1 MRELEFLP
9 PEYLRA
15 RFHRRVRFIRS
26 WLLLT
31 MGLAMVL
38 WSLQMGY
45 CVRDAQ
51 AELAALTGTGT
62 AVDLD
67 VAKVRRLQ
75 AETRVYSRRIE
86 ALRSLRPHVT
96 AAEVVATLADLLPEG
111 VVADDVTVDQSSQSP
126 PERARIRL
134 SGIAVT
140 EAMVTQLLAALEASP
155 AFERPV
161 LIESKPVAGDGTGR
175 RAFIVAA
182 DAEAV
187 APVKE

>member
-26 WLLLT
+26 WLLLA

-45 CVRDAQ
+45 WVRDAQ

-86 ALRSLRPHVT
+86 ALRSLRPQVT
-96 AAEVVATLADLLPEG
+96 AAELMATLADLLPEG
-111 VVADDVTVDQSSQSP
+111 VVADDMTVDQSSQSP

-155 AFERPV
+155 AFDRPV
-161 LIESKPVAGDGTGR
+161 LIES
-175 RAFIVAA
+175 
-182 DAEAV
+182 
-187 APVKE
+187 